1 MNKYT
6 VAVNQQ
12 EYKMQTADKK
22 MQTEK
27 KRVWVIIEGRW
38 SRVRVESRNVV
49 TIINF
54 SILILVK
61 ILKVLN
67 FLFLQT

>member
-1 MNKYT
+1 
-6 VAVNQQ
+6 
-12 EYKMQTADKK
+12 MQTADKK